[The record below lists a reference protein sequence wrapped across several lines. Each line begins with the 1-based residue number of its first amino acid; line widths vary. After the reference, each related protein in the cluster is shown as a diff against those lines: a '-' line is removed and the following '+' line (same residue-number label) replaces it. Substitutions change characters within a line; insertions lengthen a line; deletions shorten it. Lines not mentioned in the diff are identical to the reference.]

1 MNENNM
7 KGGENMKI
15 FKAVRGFTL
24 IELMI
29 VVAIIGILAAVAI
42 PKFAQMMEK
51 AREGAT
57 KGNIG
62 AIKSAISIYYGD
74 QQGNW
79 PTSITDVLFQNYMTT
94 LPAVK
99 VTHPSSMFAGQNV
112 LKGTINTCAT
122 ENVANTTEVPTI
134 LTGDGWMYNQQTG
147 DVFVNNAQTDSG
159 NSPYTLYGYQ

>member
-1 MNENNM
+1 
-7 KGGENMKI
+7 MKI
-15 FKAVRGFTL
+15 FKAKRGFTL

-62 AIKSAISIYYGD
+62 SIKSAISIYYGD

-79 PTSITDVLFQNYMTT
+79 PTCLTDVLFQNYMTT

-99 VTHPSSMFAGQNV
+99 VTHPLNMFSSQNT
-112 LKGTINTCAT
+112 LSGTCNTVAT
-122 ENVANTTEVPTI
+122 EAVAATTEGPTT
-134 LTGDGWMYNQQTG
+134 LTGDGWKYNLNTG
-147 DVFVNNAQTDSG
+147 NVFVNNAQTDSG
-159 NSPYTLYGYQ
+159 GFYYTQYGYQ

>member
-1 MNENNM
+1 M
-7 KGGENMKI
+7 KLRLGKNLGYMKI
-15 FKAVRGFTL
+15 FKAKRGFTL

-29 VVAIIGILAAVAI
+29 VVAIIGILAAVVMT
-42 PKFAQMMEK
+42 KFNQMMEK

-62 AIKSAISIYYGD
+62 SIRSAISIYYGN

-79 PTSITDVLFQNYMTT
+79 PTCLTDVLFQNYMTV

-99 VTHPSSMFAGQNV
+99 VTHPVSIFLSGYALAGTV
-112 LKGTINTCAT
+112 NTVAT
-122 ENVANTTEVPTI
+122 EAVAASTEGPTTT
-134 LTGDGWMYNQQTG
+134 TGDGWMYNQQTG

-159 NSPYTLYGYQ
+159 GNPYTLYGY

>member
-1 MNENNM
+1 
-7 KGGENMKI
+7 MKI
-15 FKAVRGFTL
+15 SKARKGFTL

-42 PKFAQMMEK
+42 PKFAQMLEK

-79 PTSITDVLFQNYMTT
+79 PTCITDALFMNYMKVP

-99 VTHPSSMFAGQNV
+99 VTHPASIFSGQNT
-112 LKGTINTCAT
+112 LSGTCAT
-122 ENVANTTEVPTI
+122 AATEAVAQSTEGPTT
-134 LTGDGWMYNQQTG
+134 LTGDGWKYNLTTG
-147 DVFVNNAQTDSG
+147 NVFVNNAQTDSSG
-159 NSPYTLYGYQ
+159 VYYTQYGYQ